1 MFHSKVWI
9 MLIIKLIIWNLAT
22 FLPMSQ
28 HQFDHCYSE
37 HRFHLGVCLKCMQAL
52 QPCGAAEPGSRG

>member
-28 HQFDHCYSE
+28 TASVKPLLL
-37 HRFHLGVCLKCMQAL
+37 RT
-52 QPCGAAEPGSRG
+52 